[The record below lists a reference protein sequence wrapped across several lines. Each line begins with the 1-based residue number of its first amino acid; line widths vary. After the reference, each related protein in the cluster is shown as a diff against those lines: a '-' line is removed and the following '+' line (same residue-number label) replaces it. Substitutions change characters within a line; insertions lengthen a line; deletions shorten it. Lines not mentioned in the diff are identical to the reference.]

1 MTDEELKEYYADLL
15 IIQYANKPKAYDTI
29 KALVSG
35 VIMNQIVTDVQ
46 NAFSI
51 DTAVGVQLDIIGK
64 YAGVSRYAYDFN
76 GAVTLNDTDYRI
88 LIKMK
93 VVQNNSGSSLAD
105 IQFLL
110 NEYFQGAFLV
120 FDYTNMQL
128 SYMFDAT
135 YGSNQLAEILV
146 KQKSL
151 PKPMGVQLG
160 ALIFIANINNA
171 FGMGSYTVPAY
182 NVVGFNDYSNSVSG
196 TWISYSNAIF
206 T

>member
-1 MTDEELKEYYADLL
+1 MTDEELKQYYADLL

-35 VIMNQIVTDVQ
+35 VIMNQIVLDVQ
-46 NAFSI
+46 NAFNI
-51 DTAVGVQLDIIGK
+51 DTADGVQLDIIGK
-64 YAGVSRYAYDFN
+64 YAGVSRYAYDFA
-76 GAVTLNDTDYRI
+76 GAITLSDTDYRI

-105 IQFLL
+105 IQNLL
-110 NEYFQGAFLV
+110 NQYFQGAFLL
-120 FDYTNMQL
+120 FDYANMQL

-160 ALIFIANINNA
+160 ALIFIANINNV

-182 NVVGFNDYSNSVSG
+182 NVVGFNDYSDSVSG
-196 TWISYSNAIF
+196 TWLSYTNAIY